1 MHFDKHRIALSFDIK
16 NSSEVTQTRRGT
28 LRDPNNQRVSL
39 AHAVRC
45 SRAINYYKLM
55 WLSPPLLIG
64 MIIKLGS
71 AQGTYAT
78 LPKIIRTETNRRSSL
93 LVFTSPQM
101 LVPYFIL
108 QSHTATHTNMQ
119 NVFYMIFRWKSTHRQ
134 HIQAHLI
141 KCFLDS
147 LEGGRPTLNWQTTS
161 NQLNLNHTSC

>member
-16 NSSEVTQTRRGT
+16 NSSEVTQTRGGT

-45 SRAINYYKLM
+45 GGAINYYKLM

-101 LVPYFIL
+101 LVTYILSCSRTQQHTQTRKMCFISFL
-108 QSHTATHTNMQ
+108 HENQ
-119 NVFYMIFRWKSTHRQ
+119 HRQ
-134 HIQAHLI
+134 HIQVHWI
-141 KCFLDS
+141 NFFLDS
-147 LEGGRPTLNWQTTS
+147 LEGGRPTLNCQT
-161 NQLNLNHTSC
+161 